1 MSEIISPTFW
11 SYSGTHPVNE
21 KCRFTPMRFTR
32 SSALRVL
39 AGTGST
45 RLSALRGAVT
55 NGTPSAPAAASR
67 NFRRVIKRST
77 FPSSSSLSEAAGLT
91 DVEQVGHFS
100 LIFRLAPRLFLVV
113 RAVIYWWN
121 LRPYHVADL
130 IRLQRS
136 KGILSGPKAC
146 RYWMVCHLFP
156 PFSLVG
162 RSEVLSHG
170 VPV

>member
-1 MSEIISPTFW
+1 MLAACMSEIISPTFW

-39 AGTGST
+39 TGAGFT
-45 RLSALRGAVT
+45 RLSALRGAAT
-55 NGTPSAPAAASR
+55 NGTPSAPPAASR

-77 FPSSSSLSEAAGLT
+77 LPSSSSLSEAAGLT
-91 DVEQVGHFS
+91 DVDQVGHLS
-100 LIFRLAPRLFLVV
+100 LIFRWVPRLFLVV

-136 KGILSGPKAC
+136 KGILSGLQAC
-146 RYWMVCHLFP
+146 RYWMV
-156 PFSLVG
+156 
-162 RSEVLSHG
+162 SH
-170 VPV
+170 